1 MVDTDSVPKHHRALR
16 AFKDT
21 MTSTVVLLTLRYV
34 MGDKLPNFVTFLKM
48 MGALFVVIYVMECIE
63 DDSSQAFV
71 GVARA
76 NVSSQ
81 ILNLG
86 Q

>member
-1 MVDTDSVPKHHRALR
+1 
-16 AFKDT
+16 
-21 MTSTVVLLTLRYV
+21 MTSTAVLLTLRYI
-34 MGDKLPNFVTFLKM
+34 MNDKLPDLVTFLKM
-48 MGALFVVIYVMECIE
+48 MGALFIVIYVMECIE

-81 ILNLG
+81 ILNYG